1 LFDLDQPARYNRGMA
16 QDQPS
21 DREILTVAFRESG
34 VRLTSQREQ
43 AWRTFREHPAGMS
56 ITEAVAEL
64 EPHGIGLSTVY
75 RTVALFEELGL
86 LKRVHDAAG
95 EHRYVAGRP
104 GHFHPLVCRSC
115 GTVVEFE
122 ACSMAQIEKQ
132 LARDTGFTIEGH
144 ELEVHGTCPKCQ
156 E

>member
-1 LFDLDQPARYNRGMA
+1 
-16 QDQPS
+16 
-21 DREILTVAFRESG
+21 
-34 VRLTSQREQ
+34 VRLTTQREQ
-43 AWRTFREHPAGMS
+43 AWRTFREHPSGLT
-56 ITEAVAEL
+56 ITEAVEEL

-86 LKRVHDAAG
+86 LKRVHDASG

-122 ACSMAQIEKQ
+122 ACGMELISKQ
-132 LARDTGFTIEGH
+132 LSRETGFTIEGH
-144 ELEVHGTCPKCQ
+144 ELEVHGTCPACQ
-156 E
+156 K

>member
-1 LFDLDQPARYNRGMA
+1 MFDRDPAARYNRGMA
-16 QDQPS
+16 RNQPT
-21 DREILTVAFRESG
+21 DREILTAAFKDAG
-34 VRLTSQREQ
+34 VRLTSQREL
-43 AWRTFREHPAGMS
+43 AWRTFRSHPAGLT
-56 ITEAVAEL
+56 ITEAVGEL

-75 RTVALFEELGL
+75 RTVSLFEQLGL
-86 LKRVHDAAG
+86 LKRVHDANG

-122 ACSMAQIEKQ
+122 SCGMEAIEKK
-132 LARDTGFTIEGH
+132 LSRETGFAIEGH
-144 ELEVHGTCPKCQ
+144 DLEVHGTCPKCQ